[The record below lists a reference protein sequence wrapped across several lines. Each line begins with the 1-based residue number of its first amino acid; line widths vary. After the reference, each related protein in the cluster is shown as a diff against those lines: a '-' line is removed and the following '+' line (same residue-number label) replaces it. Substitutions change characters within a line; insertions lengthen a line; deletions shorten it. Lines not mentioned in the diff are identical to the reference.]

1 MIVVMKRLVFVI
13 LAFCFSGCVQK
24 SEFNELEKTVRE
36 LQTTQ
41 ADTVTQLSATQDRLR
56 EIQGQ
61 LEEMGH
67 KQATQIGSEVS
78 SLKEDLQTLRRR
90 IPPPPIVPSSA
101 LEQDE
106 SAARRFTQSIAE
118 QFDNG
123 FLRLRE
129 GRFADALSIFTT
141 LTQDPMAVDSLPLAY
156 FWLGVTHDGL
166 TEYRN
171 SLAAYNEVVTRYKNH
186 YRAPL
191 SLLRQAG
198 AIEKLG
204 DPKAVQAVL
213 KKLIAEYPTSPEAR
227 IAKTRVK

>member
-1 MIVVMKRLVFVI
+1 MMRHMKQTAFL
-13 LAFCFSGCVQK
+13 LAIIFFTGCVPK
-24 SEFNELEKTVRE
+24 SDFDQLKDTVKE
-36 LQTTQ
+36 LQTSH
-41 ADTVTQLSATQDRLR
+41 ADTVSQLSMTQERLR

-67 KQATQIGSEVS
+67 KQTTQIGTEVS
-78 SLKEDLQTLRRR
+78 SLKEDLQSLRRR
-90 IPPPPIVPSSA
+90 IPPPPIVPASA

-106 SAARRFTQSIAE
+106 NASRRFSQLTAE

-129 GRFADALSIFTT
+129 GKFAEALSVFTA
-141 LTQDPMAVDSLPLAY
+141 LSQDSSSPDSLPLAF

-166 TEYRN
+166 AEYRN
-171 SLAAYNEVVTRYKNH
+171 SLADYNEVVSRYKNH

>member
-1 MIVVMKRLVFVI
+1 MMRDMKQIAFLLALI
-13 LAFCFSGCVQK
+13 LFTGCVPK
-24 SEFNELEKTVRE
+24 SDFDQLKNTVKE
-36 LQTTQ
+36 LQTSH
-41 ADTVTQLSATQDRLR
+41 ADTVSQLSMTQERLR

-67 KQATQIGSEVS
+67 KQTTQIGTEVS
-78 SLKEDLQTLRRR
+78 SLKEDLQSLRRR

-106 SAARRFTQSIAE
+106 NAAKRFEQLTAE

-129 GRFADALSIFTT
+129 GKFAEALSIFTA
-141 LTQDPMAVDSLPLAY
+141 LSQDSSSPESLPLAF

-166 TEYRN
+166 SEYRN
-171 SLAAYNEVVTRYKNH
+171 SLADYNEVVSRYKNH

>member
-1 MIVVMKRLVFVI
+1 MKFAYLI
-13 LAFCFSGCVQK
+13 PLALLAGCAPA
-24 SEFNELEKTVRE
+24 SLENDVSDLKQTVRE
-36 LQTTQ
+36 LQSAH
-41 ADTVTQLSATQDRLR
+41 ADTVSQLSVTQDRLR
-56 EIQGQ
+56 EVQGQ

-67 KQATQIGSEVS
+67 KQTTQFGTEVT
-78 SLKEDLQTLRRR
+78 SLKEDLQSLRRR

-106 SAARRFTQSIAE
+106 LAAQRFSQATAE
-118 QFDNG
+118 QFGNG

-129 GRFADALSIFTT
+129 GKFADALSIFTA
-141 LTQDPMAVDSLPLAY
+141 LSQDPSDPESVPLAF

-166 TEYRN
+166 AEYKN
-171 SLAAYNEVVTRYKNH
+171 SLADYNEILTRYKNH

-191 SLLRQAG
+191 CLLRQAG

-204 DPKAVQAVL
+204 DAKGVQAVL
-213 KKLIAEYPTSPEAR
+213 KKLIAEYPNSPEAR